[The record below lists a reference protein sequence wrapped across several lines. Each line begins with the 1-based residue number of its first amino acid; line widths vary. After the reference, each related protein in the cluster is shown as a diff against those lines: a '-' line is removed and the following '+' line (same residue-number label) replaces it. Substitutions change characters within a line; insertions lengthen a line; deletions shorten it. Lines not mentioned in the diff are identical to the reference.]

1 MSNTFNHTT
10 VNDEGSIFKD
20 SIIKKAIF
28 TEPHLP
34 IHSFKHYNFYDT
46 YLMSYLSIYILV
58 GFINLFYTINFFVIF
73 TLIACLFLITYRMLQ
88 IMEIL
93 HVYNYNFACN
103 GVIISFASIKDIK
116 YQKNSLRLKIE
127 YDKKKDSDLKMPDE
141 LVFYKKDE
149 LKIFIEQYNKAK
161 SYIIISETKPL
172 STESP

>member
-1 MSNTFNHTT
+1 
-10 VNDEGSIFKD
+10 
-20 SIIKKAIF
+20 
-28 TEPHLP
+28 
-34 IHSFKHYNFYDT
+34 
-46 YLMSYLSIYILV
+46 
-58 GFINLFYTINFFVIF
+58 
-73 TLIACLFLITYRMLQ
+73 
-88 IMEIL
+88 MEIL